1 MPATWMPHLGG
12 VSLLKRVD
20 RIRLFRG
27 RPKEGL
33 DAFDRDWGCCRGRAL
48 ARGRGADAVGAGE
61 CRGDRAGG
69 GRHRPPDAGP
79 LLVRV
84 ARSARQLPALALLV
98 RRRSASSTRAREEDA
113 PPGQRPGGC
122 VFERAGEARACDQC
136 SVPIMQSL
144 KRCACRRPA
153 PPRPSPSP
161 TSLPTISRHFCSSS
175 APLSL
180 ALVRCAACDGAANAT
195 RESSSTIIL
204 TLMSISELVADTC
217 EFVFA
222 TLGPTLRARALS
234 AKFCDAKSS

>member
-69 GRHRPPDAGP
+69 GRYRPPDASP
-79 LLVRV
+79 LLVRL

-98 RRRSASSTRAREEDA
+98 RRRPASYDSSTRARDKGA

-122 VFERAGEARACDQC
+122 V
-136 SVPIMQSL
+136 
-144 KRCACRRPA
+144 
-153 PPRPSPSP
+153 
-161 TSLPTISRHFCSSS
+161 
-175 APLSL
+175 
-180 ALVRCAACDGAANAT
+180 
-195 RESSSTIIL
+195 L
-204 TLMSISELVADTC
+204 TVADRLASSD
-217 EFVFA
+217 FLADVHDR
-222 TLGPTLRARALS
+222 GGVPSRAMI
-234 AKFCDAKSS
+234 